1 MNNFDFKKF
10 EEKNW
15 HFTYDRKMSLQ
26 RIHLFHF
33 GYCDQFSNFFKVKID
48 SEVYRIKD
56 ESVSVYY
63 ELDDHTEAFEAIRK
77 NLYCK
82 DAPKLI
88 KKIKDTITEYYK
100 EFIRDIKAAPL
111 DYSKVSNSKLINS
124 FKNFYRQNEKIS
136 LPTWL
141 LYLYIEDILT
151 EILKEKLGV
160 KIKDESVLKDVLH
173 IVGRPDKILPLDAY
187 HIDLYKIVLLPRSKQ
202 DGALHKFT
210 KKYASWGFY
219 DVNFELQNTDSHR
232 GKMAGLS
239 VRDAKSKIKEIE
251 SKYKKEAQDLL
262 KIKKYWLGDF
272 ELRALIGL
280 YRLYANFK
288 DWKNYYREQ
297 SAYKMKFLFD
307 EIASRLGL
315 SRKEV
320 SFLTEEE
327 TIEALKMKGG
337 VDRNLITKRIAN
349 SALVFVNGHFSFVT
363 DLNNLNSID
372 NKLEV
377 KEVLSIKGAIAFPG
391 VVRGEVKIIAS
402 TNDFVKFKEGDIL
415 VSSTTRPDYLTFM
428 KMSAGFIT
436 NEGGMLSHAAI
447 LARELKKPCII
458 GTKIATKVLKDGDL
472 VEVDAEKGIVTILKS
487 AH

>member
-1 MNNFDFKKF
+1 MNDLDIKKF

-33 GYCDQFSNFFKVKID
+33 GYCEQFSRFFKVNIS
-48 SEVYRIKD
+48 SEVYRIKN

-63 ELDDHTEAFEAIRK
+63 ELDDHTKAFEIIRQ
-77 NLYCK
+77 
-82 DAPKLI
+82 KLSGKGSLELM
-88 KKIKDTITEYYK
+88 KKIKETITKYYK

-111 DYSKVSNSKLINS
+111 DYSKASNSKLAS
-124 FKNFYRQNEKIS
+124 SLKDFYRQNEKIS

-151 EILKEKLGV
+151 DILKERLGR

-173 IVGRPDKILPLDAY
+173 TIGSPDKILPLDAY
-187 HIDLYKIVLLPRSKQ
+187 HLDLYKIVLLPKAKQ
-202 DGALHKFT
+202 EKELLKFS
-210 KKYASWGFY
+210 KKYGSWGFY
-219 DVNFELQNTDSHR
+219 DVNFDLSSIDTHR
-232 GKMAGLS
+232 ERVVGVSAKE
-239 VRDAKSKIKEIE
+239 AKSKIKEIE
-251 SKYKKEAQDLL
+251 TKYKKEIKDLL
-262 KIKKYWLGDF
+262 KAKKYWTGDLG
-272 ELRALIGL
+272 LKALIDL

-307 EIASRLGL
+307 EIAKRLNI
-315 SRKEV
+315 SSKEV
-320 SFLTEEE
+320 SFLTESE
-327 TIEALKMKGG
+327 IIQALKDGID
-337 VDRNLITKRIAN
+337 VDTDLIARRIDN
-349 SALVFVNGHFSFVT
+349 SALVYVDGDFSFVT
-363 DLNNLNSID
+363 NTNDLNLID

-377 KEVLSIKGAIAFPG
+377 KDVLTIKGAVAFPG
-391 VVRGEVKIIAS
+391 IIRGEAKIIAGA
-402 TNDFVKFKEGDIL
+402 NDFTKFKEGDIL

-472 VEVDAEKGIVTILKS
+472 VEVNANTGTVTILKR
-487 AH
+487 AK